1 MRMHMNWRQ
10 QCSKQAKGNDM
21 NDADRK
27 AFEAAFENYDQGSL
41 ANYDHVDY
49 GFKAACEWRDSQ
61 VGEPAAWMF
70 SRRYGKGLDFK
81 RPPDSEDEDGNV
93 TKPIPLYT
101 TPPAAQINQQ
111 MLEALEA
118 FINAWGDCLGHPDT
132 DEERFRLSEARDKA
146 ESAVLAGATQMK
158 GVCINHLRM

>member
-1 MRMHMNWRQ
+1 MNEE
-10 QCSKQAKGNDM
+10 QAKQYVNEKCKGLPVTSEE
-21 NDADRK
+21 DARK
-27 AFEAAFENYDQGSL
+27 VLDIIWQ
-41 ANYDHVDY
+41 
-49 GFKAACEWRDSQ
+49 AACEWRDSQ

-146 ESAVLAGATQMK
+146 ESAVLAAATQMR
-158 GVCINHLRM
+158 GDA